1 MTTIVDVRARRVWD
15 SRGRPTVEAEVQTG
29 LGLGRAIAPAGASTG
44 AGEAREL
51 RDGGSRFGGRD
62 VLLAVANVQG
72 PIRQALLGRDVG
84 DQAGLDRALI
94 DLDGTPDKG
103 RLGANA
109 IVAVSLA
116 CAHAAAQ
123 AAGLPL
129 WAHLARTGLASG
141 QAPRLPL
148 PEVQIFGGGAHASAR
163 VDLQDFLLVAPGARS
178 FAQALEW
185 TAEVYHAAGAR
196 MARRGAGG
204 GVADEGGWWPDF
216 RGNEEAIEEL
226 TRAIEDAGFSAP
238 SEVAIALDV
247 ASSQFYD
254 GRCYTL
260 RLDGRRLE
268 REAFADL
275 LAGWV
280 AAYPIV
286 SVEDPFA
293 DSDPEGMRAFTARC
307 GARLQIV
314 GDDYFVTDARRIRQ
328 GAAEGACN
336 AVLLKPNQIG
346 TVTETREA
354 WDAARAA
361 GYGAIVS
368 ARSGETEDVSIVHLA
383 VGWGV
388 PQLKVG
394 SFARS
399 ERMAKWN
406 EALRIEEAL
415 GGAGVLP
422 FPAPGIYPGIHA
434 GLQPDIPPG
443 PRGA

>member
-1 MTTIVDVRARRVWD
+1 MTKIVDVRGRRVWD
-15 SRGRPTVEAEVQTG
+15 SRGRPTVEAEVVTER
-29 LGLGRAIAPAGASTG
+29 GLGRAIAPAGASTG

-51 RDGGSRFGGRD
+51 RDGGTRLGGRD
-62 VLLAVANVQG
+62 VRQAVAHVQG
-72 PIRQALLGRDVG
+72 PIRQALLGCDVA
-84 DQAGLDRALI
+84 DQAGLDAALI
-94 DLDGTPDKG
+94 ALDGTPDKH

-116 CAHAAAQ
+116 CVQAAAQ
-123 AAGLPL
+123 AAGRPL
-129 WAHLARTGLASG
+129 WAHLAQDGLPAG

-148 PEVQIFGGGAHASAR
+148 PEVQIFGGGAHAAAR

-178 FAQALEW
+178 FCEALEW

-226 TRAIEDAGFSAP
+226 TRAIEDTGLRAP
-238 SEVAIALDV
+238 RDVAIALDV

-254 GRCYTL
+254 GHCYTL

-268 REAFADL
+268 REAFAD
-275 LAGWV
+275 
-280 AAYPIV
+280 
-286 SVEDPFA
+286 
-293 DSDPEGMRAFTARC
+293 SDPQGMRAFTARM
-307 GARLQIV
+307 GSRVQIV
-314 GDDYFVTDARRIRQ
+314 GDDYFVTDARRVRQ

-346 TVTETREA
+346 TVTETRAA

-415 GGAGVLP
+415 GGARAA
-422 FPAPGIYPGIHA
+422 FPAPGIYPG
-434 GLQPDIPPG
+434 G
-443 PRGA
+443 